1 VRERLAYPNS
11 QVTTCPIDRCAT
23 PLAHRILKSGDSP
36 LENSLLSFSN
46 QLASIAEQS
55 APGIVAVHSHPRAAA
70 SGVHWR
76 PGVIVTAEH
85 ALRRDDEVRI
95 VTASGEELKAEIAGR
110 DPGSDLAVL
119 KVSGF
124 DAPVAAQA
132 AVGDAKAGNLVLAL
146 GRSRGGGLTASLG
159 IVSSVNGP
167 WQTWRGGRLD
177 RYVRLDLSVYPGAS
191 GGPVIDAGGQAIG
204 IATVALSRT
213 SPIAI
218 PVETV
223 NRVTDSLLAHGTVPR
238 GFIGVGL
245 QPVALP
251 DHLKSKLNLTQDT
264 GLIVV
269 SVHPSGPAESAGI
282 MIGDLLVELAGKA
295 VADTDDVQGALEG
308 SVGKSVPARVVRG
321 GANVNLDITVGLR
334 PHRSC

>member
-1 VRERLAYPNS
+1 
-11 QVTTCPIDRCAT
+11 
-23 PLAHRILKSGDSP
+23 

-46 QLASIAEQS
+46 QLAAIAEQA
-55 APGIVAVHSHPRAAA
+55 APAIVGVQSDPRTAA

-76 PGVIVTAEH
+76 QGVVVTAAH
-85 ALRRDDEVRI
+85 ALRRDDEIRI
-95 VTASGEELKAEIAGR
+95 LTASGEELKAELAGR
-110 DPGSDLAVL
+110 DPGTDLAVL
-119 KVSGF
+119 KVAGF
-124 DAPVAAQA
+124 DAPVATQA
-132 AVGDAKAGNLVLAL
+132 AAGDAKVGNLVLTL

-167 WQTWRGGRLD
+167 WQTWRGGRLE
-177 RYVRLDLSVYPGAS
+177 RYIRLDLSVYPGAS
-191 GGPVIDAGGQAIG
+191 GGPVIDAAGRAIG

-218 PVETV
+218 PFETV

-251 DHLKSKLNLTQDT
+251 DHLKSKLNLTQST

-269 SVHPSGPAESAGI
+269 SVHPGGPAEKGGV
-282 MIGDLLVELAGKA
+282 MLGDLLVELAGKA
-295 VADTDDVQGALEG
+295 VVDTDDVQGALEG

-321 GANVNLDITVGLR
+321 GASVSLDITVGLR
-334 PHRSC
+334 PRGSC

>member
-1 VRERLAYPNS
+1 
-11 QVTTCPIDRCAT
+11 
-23 PLAHRILKSGDSP
+23 

-46 QLASIAEQS
+46 QLAAIAEQA
-55 APGIVAVHSHPRAAA
+55 APAIVGVQSDPRTAA

-76 PGVIVTAEH
+76 QGVVVTAAH
-85 ALRRDDEVRI
+85 ALRRDDEIRI
-95 VTASGEELKAEIAGR
+95 LTASGEELKAELAGR
-110 DPGSDLAVL
+110 DPGTDLAIL
-119 KVSGF
+119 KVAGF
-124 DAPVAAQA
+124 DAPAATQA
-132 AVGDAKAGNLVLAL
+132 ATGDAKAGNLVLAL

-159 IVSSVNGP
+159 IVSSVSGP
-167 WQTWRGGRLD
+167 WQTWRGGRLE

-191 GGPVIDAGGQAIG
+191 GGPVIDAAGQAIG

-251 DHLKSKLNLTQDT
+251 DRLKSKLNLTQST

-269 SVHPSGPAESAGI
+269 SVHPGGPAENGGV
-282 MIGDLLVELAGKA
+282 MLGDLLVELAGNE

-321 GANVNLDITVGLR
+321 GASVSLDITVGLR
-334 PHRSC
+334 PRGSC